1 VTRGRH
7 LRPTVGGMNGL
18 ATVLAL
24 LQALTL
30 VVVGVLEAFRYRDE
44 RWYSIFLIRPQDQ
57 EAVRLWV
64 VNVGFYNILM
74 GLACV
79 VGVWLAR
86 WGDQE
91 EAGRAIVIALSAMH
105 VVLGIVLLV
114 TERRLWRNSAGEA
127 GLAAAVVLAT
137 ALS

>member
-1 VTRGRH
+1 
-7 LRPTVGGMNGL
+7 MSGL
-18 ATVLAL
+18 AVALAL
-24 LQALTL
+24 VQAVTL
-30 VVVGVLEAFRYRDE
+30 VVVGVLEAFRHRDP
-44 RWYSIFLIRPQDQ
+44 RWYSLFLIAPQDRD
-57 EAVRLWV
+57 AVRLWV

-74 GLACV
+74 GLALV

-86 WGDQE
+86 GGGHD
-91 EAGRAIVIALSAMH
+91 EAGRAVVITVSAMH

-127 GLAAAVVLAT
+127 GLAAAVLVAT

>member
-1 VTRGRH
+1 
-7 LRPTVGGMNGL
+7 MNGL

-57 EAVRLWV
+57 DAVRLWV

-86 WGDQE
+86 TGE
-91 EAGRAIVIALSAMH
+91 HVEAGRAIVLAVSAMH
-105 VVLGIVLLV
+105 VVLGLVLLV
-114 TERRLWRNSAGEA
+114 TEPRLWRNSSGEA
-127 GLAAAVVLAT
+127 GLAAAVVVAT
-137 ALS
+137 LLS